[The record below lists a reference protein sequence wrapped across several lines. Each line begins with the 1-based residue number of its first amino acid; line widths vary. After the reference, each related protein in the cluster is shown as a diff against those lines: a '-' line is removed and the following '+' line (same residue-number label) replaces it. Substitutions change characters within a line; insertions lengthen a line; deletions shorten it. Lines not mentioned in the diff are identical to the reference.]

1 MLRDKKELTVIVL
14 AVNETFS
21 LKETIDHVFSFKF
34 VERIYII
41 SPKFVSKA
49 CLEVQKNLCKK
60 YLNLRTI
67 IQSEELP
74 GYGGAIKYCLKFID
88 TKYFC
93 WIDADG
99 ETNPKYIKKMYEII
113 ISNNIDIV
121 NASRFKNNKV
131 LIENYGY
138 ISSIFTYAFQLLCR
152 ILFNNKITDYTVG
165 YRIYR
170 TQILNEYNFF
180 SNNQNFA
187 LESLISPLLNNKIEI
202 EEIYYQWTKRFDG
215 KSNNSFLNKLSYLK
229 IVYKYFVF

>member
-49 CLEVQKNLCKK
+49 CLGFKKISVK

-138 ISSIFTYAFQLLCR
+138 ISSIFTYAFQL
-152 ILFNNKITDYTVG
+152 YA
-165 YRIYR
+165 
-170 TQILNEYNFF
+170 NF
-180 SNNQNFA
+180 
-187 LESLISPLLNNKIEI
+187 I
-202 EEIYYQWTKRFDG
+202 
-215 KSNNSFLNKLSYLK
+215 
-229 IVYKYFVF
+229 

>member
-1 MLRDKKELTVIVL
+1 
-14 AVNETFS
+14 
-21 LKETIDHVFSFKF
+21 
-34 VERIYII
+34 
-41 SPKFVSKA
+41 
-49 CLEVQKNLCKK
+49 
-60 YLNLRTI
+60 
-67 IQSEELP
+67 
-74 GYGGAIKYCLKFID
+74 
-88 TKYFC
+88 
-93 WIDADG
+93 
-99 ETNPKYIKKMYEII
+99 MYEII

-229 IVYKYFVF
+229 IVYKYFVFKILKF